1 MEYSPKICSTQ
12 IESQAQQALED
23 FLTPPRNQ
31 PSESEQALLAQ
42 ATLFS
47 VPFGS
52 IEINAFSWGT
62 GATILLVH
70 GWGGY
75 GLQMSGFVEPLLQAG
90 YRVLAFDAP
99 AHGGTM
105 GIQTNGLELAR
116 AISTVSEHQAPIAGV
131 IAHSFGANSTTLA
144 LSEGMQVC
152 KAIYLGAA
160 CSLLNTTKVFARRA
174 KLSIEVQAAL
184 KDLFESRFG
193 RDIWQRLAI
202 DRNIRNFSIPAL
214 LFHDRKD
221 REVSI
226 EESRTIAKV
235 WSGAQ
240 LVETS
245 GLGHRRILHN
255 QQVVQQ
261 AVDFLMA

>member
-1 MEYSPKICSTQ
+1 MEDSQKICSTQ
-12 IESQAQQALED
+12 IEHEAQQALED
-23 FLTPPRNQ
+23 FLTPPRKL

-42 ATLFS
+42 ASLFS

-52 IEINAFSWGT
+52 IDINAFSWGT

-99 AHGGTM
+99 AHGSTKGL
-105 GIQTNGLELAR
+105 QTNGLELAR
-116 AISTVSEHQAPIAGV
+116 SIAAVARHQAPITGV

-144 LSEGMQVC
+144 LSEGMRVC

-184 KDLFESRFG
+184 QSLFEERFS

-202 DRNIRNFSIPAL
+202 DRNIRNLSIPAL
-214 LFHDRKD
+214 LFHDRQD

-226 EESRTIAKV
+226 EESQTIARV
-235 WSGAQ
+235 WSDAQ

-255 QQVVQQ
+255 EQVVQQ